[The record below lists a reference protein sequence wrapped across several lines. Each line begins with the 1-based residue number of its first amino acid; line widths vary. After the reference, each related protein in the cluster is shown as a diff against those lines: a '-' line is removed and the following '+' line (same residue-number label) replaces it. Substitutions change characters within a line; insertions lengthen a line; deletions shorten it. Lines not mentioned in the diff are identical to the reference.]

1 MTKIS
6 RLAEVARRRMRGEEE
21 GAEQGFTLIE
31 LLVVLLII
39 GILLAIAIPTFLSV
53 TKAAN
58 DTAAQANLQTTLTGA
73 KTWFTQNNQTYTGI
87 KFASVD
93 INVSTVNA
101 AKTSSD
107 SVVSYAVSADGGT
120 IGLTAWSATNVCWGI
135 VDTTT
140 GATPGT
146 TYFAVTSVTS
156 TTGCTASST
165 VPAGAKT
172 STNGFGAI
180 TGVP

>member
-6 RLAEVARRRMRGEEE
+6 RLAEVARRRARGEEE

-73 KTWFTQNNQTYTGI
+73 KTWFTQNNQTYTGVNF
-87 KFASVD
+87 KSVD
-93 INVSTVNA
+93 INVSTVA
-101 AKTSSD
+101 GKTSSD
-107 SVVSYAVSADGGT
+107 SVVSYATSADGGT
-120 IGLTAWSATNVCWGI
+120 IGLEAWSATNVCWGI

-140 GATPGT
+140 GNNPGT
-146 TYFAVTSVTS
+146 TYFAVTNVTS
-156 TTGCTASST
+156 TTGCTAAAS

-172 STNGFGAI
+172 STNGFGSI